1 MKTCIIYG
9 CTNQTKSKMCES
21 CYKKAMKAREESF
34 DMIQKYLKERSK
46 NDSKRIN

>member
-1 MKTCIIYG
+1 MNTCIIYG
-9 CTNQTKSKMCES
+9 CTNKTKSKMCES

-34 DMIQKYLKERSK
+34 DMVQKYLMERNK